1 VGADPTNTLNRG
13 ESALKL
19 SVNGNTLKVNSF
31 FTPYNYQYLEN
42 NDLDY
47 GGLGAFLIPSTNL
60 FFSGCKDGNLYILD
74 KDNMGGYNVNANQIY
89 QTVGFNNPNANMHC
103 QPSYFKANTGAYIYV
118 WPENEPLHQI
128 PFIAGKLDITQQ
140 KTYNVNGP
148 VGQNGAVIS
157 VSSNGN
163 IDSTGIVWLSHAIP
177 PYDAEHGV
185 RPGILRAF
193 SATDVTKE
201 LWNSNT
207 NTQLDG
213 GGSYAKFSSPTIAN
227 GHVYLPTFSN
237 QVVVYGL
244 KK

>member
-1 VGADPTNTLNRG
+1 
-13 ESALKL
+13 
-19 SVNGNTLKVNSF
+19 
-31 FTPYNYQYLEN
+31 
-42 NDLDY
+42 
-47 GGLGAFLIPSTNL
+47 
-60 FFSGCKDGNLYILD
+60 
-74 KDNMGGYNVNANQIY
+74 
-89 QTVGFNNPNANMHC
+89 MHC
-103 QPSYFKANTGAYIYV
+103 QPSYFKSSNAEYVYI

-128 PFIAGKLDITQQ
+128 PISGGMLSIGQQ

-157 VSSNGN
+157 VSSNGSV
-163 IDSTGIVWLSHAIP
+163 DSTGVVWLTHAVP

-193 SATDVTKE
+193 SAVDVTKE
-201 LWNSNT
+201 LWNSNM
-207 NTQLDG
+207 NAAIDG
-213 GGSYAKFSSPTIAN
+213 SGNYAKFSSPTIAN